1 MPCNIFG
8 SAFNLQGVW
17 PGSDNAR
24 NKTASANDNGSAVGT
39 LPALPAPTFAMTFS
53 RQLSNFLVTAALLIG
68 SALPVAAL
76 AQFASAAGTVVTTEQ
91 VRAELMAHAPDGA
104 GAGKTVWLGLQ
115 LAHKP
120 EWHTYW
126 KNSGDSGLPTEL
138 QWALPPGIT
147 AGPIA
152 WPLPKKI
159 PIGDLANYG
168 FEGTVLLPVPLTITP
183 AFEAPFLSGDIE
195 VKLKASWLVCKK
207 ECIPEEG
214 EFALKLPLK
223 SSTAGNR
230 AAFEA
235 AFQATP
241 QPLPDAAGNSVVVD
255 RQQIQLSVSG
265 LPAELRGKTLDL
277 FPETPEVI
285 ETAARWTQAWDGAVW
300 KASVPLSAQRS
311 NSPSVMP
318 VVLALGGQ
326 AYRAELTVQGT
337 WPQTAAVAPGALG
350 GNSARNESSTG
361 FSRPAGG
368 VPLTL
373 WAALL
378 GALLGGLI
386 LNLMPCVFP
395 VLAVKVLG
403 FTRHAGDRRAHRTN
417 GVAYTAGVLL
427 SFVGLG
433 VVMLVLRGA
442 GESLGWGFQLQDPAV
457 VGALAALFTLIGLNL
472 CGLFEF
478 SQVLPSSIATLQAR
492 HPVADAFLTGVLA
505 VAVAAPCTAP
515 FMGASLGLAVAL
527 PAPEALAIFA
537 TLGLG
542 LALPYLVASLVPP
555 FARALP
561 RPGAW
566 MDTLKKF
573 MAFPMFATVAW
584 LVWVLGQQSGIDG
597 AGALLALL
605 VALSFVVWALTLG
618 GRSRAILGA
627 VSLVLLAALA
637 WGVGPYITQPVAA
650 AAQNAAA
657 GWESWEPGRVDQIMA
672 GGQPVFVDFTAAWCV
687 TCQYN
692 KKTTLGNRDVLAD
705 LAAKKVALLRADW
718 TRRDPAITAALRQLG
733 RNGVPVYVVYQ
744 PGRLPVLLSEIL
756 SVREVRA
763 VLARL

>member
-1 MPCNIFG
+1 M
-8 SAFNLQGVW
+8 
-17 PGSDNAR
+17 
-24 NKTASANDNGSAVGT
+24 
-39 LPALPAPTFAMTFS
+39 LPAPTSS
-53 RQLSNFLVTAALLIG
+53 RQFSNFLVTLAVLAC
-68 SALPVAAL
+68 SALPSAAM
-76 AQFASAAGTVVTTEQ
+76 AQFAAAAGTVVTTDQ

-138 QWALPPGIT
+138 QWTLPTGIT

-152 WPLPKKI
+152 WPLPRKI

-168 FEGTVLLPVPLTITP
+168 FEGTVLLPVPLTVTP
-183 AFEAPFLSGDIE
+183 AFKLPFLSGDIE
-195 VKLKASWLVCKK
+195 VRLKASWLVCKK

-241 QPLPDAAGNSVVVD
+241 QLLPAAAGNSVVVD
-255 RQQIQLSVSG
+255 RQQLQLSVSG
-265 LPAELRGKTLDL
+265 LPAEFHGKNLEF

-285 ETAARWTQAWDGAVW
+285 ATAARWTQAWDGAVW

-311 NSPSVMP
+311 NSPAVMP
-318 VVLALGGQ
+318 VVLSLGDK
-326 AYRAELTVQGT
+326 AYRAELAVRGA
-337 WPQTAAVAPGALG
+337 WPQLAAVQPVAFNANGVRGEG
-350 GNSARNESSTG
+350 GTG
-361 FSRPAGG
+361 FSGPGG
-368 VPLTL
+368 TPPLTL

-395 VLAVKVLG
+395 VLAIKVLG
-403 FTRHAGDRRAHRTN
+403 FARHAGDRRAHRIS

-427 SFVGLG
+427 SFVVLG
-433 VVMLVLRGA
+433 VVMLVLRSA

-457 VGALAALFTLIGLNL
+457 VALLAALFTLIGLNL
-472 CGLFEF
+472 SGLFEF
-478 SQVLPSSIATLQAR
+478 SRVLPSSIATLQAR

-505 VAVAAPCTAP
+505 VAIAAPCTAP

-527 PAPEALAIFA
+527 PAPEALAIFVA
-537 TLGLG
+537 LGLG
-542 LALPYLVASLVPP
+542 LSLPYLVASLLPA

-584 LVWVLGQQSGIDG
+584 LIWVLGQQSGIDG

-605 VALSFVVWALTLG
+605 VALTFVVWALTLG

-627 VSLVLLAALA
+627 VSLASFAALA
-637 WGVGPYITQPVAA
+637 WGVGPYVTQPVAA
-650 AAQNAAA
+650 AAQNAA
-657 GWESWEPGRVDQIMA
+657 GRWESWEPGRVDQIMA
-672 GGQPVFVDFTAAWCV
+672 GGQSVFVDFTAAWCV

-733 RNGVPVYVVYQ
+733 RNGVPVYVIYQ
-744 PGRLPVLLSEIL
+744 PGRSPVLLSEIL
-756 SVREVRA
+756 SVQEVRS